1 MFPLASPCIVVIKM
15 LLQSPCCAGI
25 LEKYFPLLYFKRP
38 KRSNTMPVDI
48 SDIENILAQEE
59 TWRQT
64 QTINLIASE
73 NTPSDAVRRV
83 QNSDFMGRYAEGHPN
98 EGDKVNRYY
107 QGTRFID
114 EIERM
119 AHDEIIALF
128 RARQADVRPISGNAA
143 NTAIALGYLRGGD
156 TIIANSTDS
165 GGHISHGPVGV
176 FGRRIQNRGQ
186 VLKLGSEKSVNLH
199 YLPLTPDHYH
209 VDPEKTIEMIDQL
222 SPQLVIMGKS
232 LFFFPEPVSQVAA
245 FCKTKD
251 IPLLYDGAHVLG
263 LIAGGE
269 FQDPLHE
276 GATWLTGSTHKTF
289 PGPQRGVILGNMDE
303 ETEKKFW
310 PPADRGVFPGSS
322 SNHHLNT
329 LPALVV
335 AIREMRANGARYAT
349 QIVRNAQALGQ
360 SLDALGTPVEAREFG
375 YTMSH
380 MIGVNVAQW
389 GGGVEI
395 AKVLEK
401 NDIIVNYNMLPG
413 DTDPRNPS
421 GLRIGTSEMTRFGME
436 EQAMGELAQL
446 IHDSVRGKNVKEQ
459 VHTLRSHYTVMKFV

>member
-1 MFPLASPCIVVIKM
+1 M
-15 LLQSPCCAGI
+15 
-25 LEKYFPLLYFKRP
+25 
-38 KRSNTMPVDI
+38 TVDI
-48 SDIENILAQEE
+48 SDIKNILKQAEI
-59 TWRQT
+59 WRQT

-73 NTPSDAVRRV
+73 NTPSEAVRSV

-98 EGDKVNRYY
+98 EGNKVNRYY
-107 QGTRFID
+107 QGTRYLD

-119 AHDEIIALF
+119 AHNEILDLF
-128 RARQADVRPISGNAA
+128 GARQADVRPISGNAA

-156 TIIANSTDS
+156 TVIANSTDA
-165 GGHISHGPVGV
+165 GGHISHGAVGV

-186 VLKLGSEKSVNLH
+186 SLKLGSPNSINLH
-199 YLPLTPDHYH
+199 YLLLTPDHYH
-209 VDPEKTIEMIDQL
+209 VDAKKTIALIDQL

-232 LFFFPEPVSQVAA
+232 LFLFPEPVSEVAA

-263 LIAGGE
+263 LIAGGQ

-289 PGPQRGVILGNMDE
+289 PGPQRGVILGNMDT
-303 ETEKKFW
+303 ETEKKYW

-335 AIREMRANGARYAT
+335 ATREMKQYGREYAA
-349 QIVRNAQALGQ
+349 QIVRNAQALGH
-360 SLDALGTPVEAREFG
+360 SLDELGTPVEAREFG
-375 YTMSH
+375 YTESH
-380 MIGVNVAQW
+380 MIAVNVAQW
-389 GGGVEI
+389 GGGVEV
-395 AKVLEK
+395 AKRLEA
-401 NDIIVNYNMLPG
+401 NDIIVNYNMIPG

-421 GLRIGTSEMTRFGME
+421 GLRIGVLEMTRFGMDE
-436 EQAMGELAQL
+436 RAMGELAQL
-446 IHDSVRGKNVKEQ
+446 IHDAIRSKDVTPQVNDLRGRFVE
-459 VHTLRSHYTVMKFV
+459 MKYA

>member
-1 MFPLASPCIVVIKM
+1 M
-15 LLQSPCCAGI
+15 
-25 LEKYFPLLYFKRP
+25 
-38 KRSNTMPVDI
+38 TVDI
-48 SDIENILAQEE
+48 TDIEKILAQEE

-83 QNSDFMGRYAEGHPN
+83 QISDFMGRYAEGHPN

-119 AHDEIIALF
+119 AHNEIISLF
-128 RARQADVRPISGNAA
+128 RAKQADVRPISGNAA

-156 TIIANSTDS
+156 TIIANSTDG

-186 VLKLGSEKSVNLH
+186 SLKLGSEKSVNLH
-199 YLPLTPDHYH
+199 YLPLTSDHYH
-209 VDPEKTIEMIDQL
+209 VAPEKTVALIDQV

-232 LFFFPEPVSQVAA
+232 LFLFPEPVSHVAA
-245 FCKTKD
+245 FCKTMG

-303 ETEKKFW
+303 EDEKKFW
-310 PPADRGVFPGSS
+310 SAADRGVFPGSS

-329 LPALVV
+329 LPALLV
-335 AIREMRANGARYAT
+335 AIREVRKYGATYVT

-360 SLDALGTPVEAREFG
+360 SLDELGTPVEAREFG

-380 MIGVNVAQW
+380 MIAVNVAQW
-389 GGGVEI
+389 GSGVEV

-401 NDIIVNYNMLPG
+401 SDIILNYNMLPG

-421 GLRIGTSEMTRFGME
+421 GLRIGVSEMTRFGMDE
-436 EQAMGELAQL
+436 RAMGELAQL
-446 IHDSVRGKNVKEQ
+446 IHDCVRGKNVQEQ
-459 VHTLRSHYTVMKFV
+459 VHTLRSRYTEMKFV